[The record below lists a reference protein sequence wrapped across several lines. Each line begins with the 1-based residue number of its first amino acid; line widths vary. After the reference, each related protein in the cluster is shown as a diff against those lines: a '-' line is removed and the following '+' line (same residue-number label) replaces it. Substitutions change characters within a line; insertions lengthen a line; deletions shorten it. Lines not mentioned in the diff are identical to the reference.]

1 MTGPQFRAARIA
13 AHYSYRVAARYLGV
27 TVRTIQ
33 NWEARGKVP
42 EKATRIQV
50 APCPTC
56 GAGQP

>member
-1 MTGPQFRAARIA
+1 MTGRAFQVARIR
-13 AHYSYRVAARYLGV
+13 AHYSYRQAAKFLDV
-27 TVRTIQ
+27 SVRTIQ